1 MSYSKTILAGQK
13 RDIIIIGAG
22 IMGLWAAEYALR
34 AGRKVTVLDKATIG
48 AGASGGLLGA
58 LMSHQPVGWSD
69 KKALQY
75 NGLMRLPHDILQLE
89 KETGLC
95 CDYRRPG
102 RLMPIRKESQLSQSR
117 QWVEGAKINW
127 PPQNGFKP
135 KWQTLETLTTP
146 EQWYRHDQAP
156 LGANFDTLAACID
169 PRKLLAALAASI
181 RQKGG
186 EIIEHCTVKTL
197 SDKGGVT
204 TDQGQEL
211 IANQIIITAG
221 YESFPMVAA
230 QNGEDLGK
238 GVKGQSA
245 ILKPLIA
252 ADPSWPII
260 YDDGLYLIARPDGT
274 VAIGS
279 TSENDWQ
286 EPESTDQQLD
296 ALIQRAIAVSPCLK
310 NAKICEKWAGIR
322 PKTHS
327 RVPFSGPI
335 AGCAKLFLITGGF
348 KISLAIAHIVAEQ
361 FISQYCDMP

>member
-1 MSYSKTILAGQK
+1 MSYINNKSAAQNG
-13 RDIIIIGAG
+13 DIIIIGAG

-34 AGRKVTVLDKATIG
+34 AGRKVLVLEKTTIG

-58 LMSHQPVGWSD
+58 LMSHQPVGWSE

-75 NGLMRLPHDILQLE
+75 NGLMRLPHDIAQLE
-89 KETGLC
+89 RDTGLS

-102 RLMPIRKESQLSQSR
+102 RLMPIRKDSQLAQSA
-117 QWVEGAKINW
+117 QWVEGAKTNW
-127 PPQNGFKP
+127 PEQGGFKP
-135 KWQTLETLTTP
+135 EWSTLAALTTP
-146 EQWYRHDQAP
+146 ERWYGHDNAP

-186 EIIEHCTVKTL
+186 EIIEHCAVKALT
-197 SDKGGVT
+197 DDGVVT
-204 TDQGQEL
+204 AENGQEWT
-211 IANQIIITAG
+211 ANQIIITAG

-230 QNGEDLGK
+230 QTSEDLGK

-245 ILKPLIA
+245 ILKPIKP
-252 ADPSWPII
+252 ADPTWPII

-279 TSENDWQ
+279 TSENIWHG
-286 EPESTDQQLD
+286 PESTDSLLD
-296 ALIQRAIAVSPCLK
+296 DLIQRAIAVSPCLED
-310 NAKICEKWAGIR
+310 AEICEKWAGIR

-335 AGCAKLFLITGGF
+335 ACCAKLFLITGGF
-348 KISLAIAHIVAEQ
+348 KISLGIAHVVAES
-361 FISQYCDMP
+361 FVSQYCEMS